1 MSAAP
6 ASADHGQASA
16 RTIFVSLVATLG
28 GFLFGF
34 DTAVINGAVG
44 AIQLHFHTSAFVTGM
59 VVACALLG
67 SALGAAVAGPA
78 ADRFGRIRLMLA
90 AALFFAASSLGTG
103 LAGSVASLIFWRF
116 AGGIGVGIASVIAP
130 TYIAEIAPAHLRGR
144 LGSLQQ
150 LAIVTGIFLS
160 LLSDAYLARMA
171 GGSDRVLWLGLPA
184 WRWMFLVGLVPSL
197 AYGVLAWQIPE
208 SPRYLVAKNQL
219 ERAAVI
225 LRQVVGIIDVQ
236 PRIEAIRLTLAR
248 KDQPGF
254 RDLLGGRLGLQ
265 PVVWAGILLSL
276 FQQFV
281 GINVIFYYSTTLWRS
296 VGLSEHDALTVTVIT
311 SVTNVLVTLVA
322 IALVDKIGRKPLLLV
337 GSAGMALCLGLLGYC
352 FGHAI
357 AGPAGVAL
365 PGPYSVLALVAAN
378 AYVVFFGVSWGPVV
392 WVLLAEMF
400 PNRLRA
406 PALALA
412 AAAQWIANFLVST
425 SFPVLVEDLG
435 LGLTYGVY
443 ASFAVLSFVFVAA
456 RIRETKGKELED
468 MPAY

>member
-1 MSAAP
+1 MSP
-6 ASADHGQASA
+6 GDHGHATG
-16 RTIFVSLVATLG
+16 RTIFVALVAAIG

-34 DTAVINGAVG
+34 DTAVVNGAVG
-44 AIQLHFHTSAFVTGM
+44 AIEAHFHTSAFVTGM
-59 VVACALLG
+59 VVSCALLG

-78 ADRFGRIRLMLA
+78 ADRIGRIRMMLV

-103 LAGSVASLIFWRF
+103 LAGSVASVIFWRF
-116 AGGIGVGIASVIAP
+116 AGGVGVGIASVIAP
-130 TYIAEIAPAHLRGR
+130 AYIAEIAPAHLRGR

-160 LLSDAYLARMA
+160 LLSDAYLARVA
-171 GGSDRVLWLGLPA
+171 GGSELPLWFGLPA

-197 AYGVLAWQIPE
+197 AYGILAWQIPE
-208 SPRYLVAKNQL
+208 SPRYLVAKQQL
-219 ERAAVI
+219 ERAAVV
-225 LRQVVGIIDVQ
+225 LRQVVGIVDVE
-236 PRIEAIRLTLAR
+236 PRIDAIRASLTR
-248 KDQPGF
+248 KDKPGF
-254 RDLLGGRLGLQ
+254 RDLLGGRLGLT
-265 PVVWAGILLSL
+265 PVVWVGILLSL

-296 VGLSEHDALTVTVIT
+296 VGLSEADALTITVIT

-322 IALVDKIGRKPLLLV
+322 IALVDKVGRKPLLLV
-337 GSAGMALCLGLLGYC
+337 GSAGMAVCLGLLAVC

-357 AGPAGVAL
+357 GGPAGVGLPRPYNLIAL
-365 PGPYSVLALVAAN
+365 WAAN

-425 SFPVLVEDLG
+425 SFPVLAERLG
-435 LGLTYGVY
+435 LGLTYTLY
-443 ASFAVLSFVFVAA
+443 AVSAAISFFFVLTWV
-456 RIRETKGKELED
+456 RETRGKELEE
-468 MPAY
+468 MTV